1 MTCREYKDMMMA
13 YLDSELDAQQQQVFQ
28 DHVKTCPACQTELE
42 EFNQLK
48 EITDSVALVEPE
60 DHIWQQ
66 YWDNVY
72 NRVERGV
79 GWCLFSLAGICL
91 IIYCGFRIIEEIVTD
106 PTVGFLLKGSL
117 LVLITGLAV
126 LFVSVLRERLY
137 FWKNDRYRKVRR

>member
-13 YLDSELDAQQQQVFQ
+13 YLDSELDPQQQQIFQ
-28 DHVKTCPACQTELE
+28 DHVKTCAACQAEME
-42 EFNQLK
+42 EFNHLK
-48 EITDSVALVEPE
+48 EITDSVTLVEPE

-72 NRVERGV
+72 NRVERGI
-79 GWCLFSLAGICL
+79 GWCLFSLSGICL
-91 IIYCGFRIIEEIVTD
+91 IIYFGFKIIEEIVHD
-106 PTVGFLLKGSL
+106 PAVGFFLKGSL
-117 LVLITGLAV
+117 LVLIAGLAI

>member
-13 YLDSELDAQQQQVFQ
+13 YLDSELDTQQQQIFQ

-72 NRVERGV
+72 NRVERGI

-91 IIYCGFRIIEEIVTD
+91 IIYCGFKIIEEIVND

-117 LVLITGLAV
+117 LVLIAGLAV

>member
-1 MTCREYKDMMMA
+1 MTCREYRDMMMA
-13 YLDSELDAQQQQVFQ
+13 YLDNELDTQQQQIFQ
-28 DHVKTCPACQTELE
+28 DHVKTCVACRTELE
-42 EFNQLK
+42 EFNHLK

-72 NRVERGV
+72 NRVERGM
-79 GWCLFSLAGICL
+79 GWLLFSLAGICL
-91 IIYCGFRIIEEIVTD
+91 IIYSGFKAIEEIVHD
-106 PTVGFLLKGSL
+106 PTVGLLLKASL